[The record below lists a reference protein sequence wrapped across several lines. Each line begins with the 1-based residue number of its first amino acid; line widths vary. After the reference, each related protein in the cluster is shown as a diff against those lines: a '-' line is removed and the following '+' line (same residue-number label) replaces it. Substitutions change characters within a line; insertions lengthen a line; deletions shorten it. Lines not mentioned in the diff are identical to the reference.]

1 MNHARTQSLSLSLA
15 LFRALQNYEYISCK
29 ITFQLRLYR
38 IDIYLWTADLQRD
51 DEVLAGLEVDAL
63 ELRTALGEP
72 PVGVAG
78 QLLAARGLYI
88 GTGLD
93 ADLAGLQAASHRRA
107 DALRLVL
114 LVGQQGLAGQLVEA
128 LAGMGCK
135 TEGRSGFSTQEFKN
149 INKYNIHNMDFIY

>member
-1 MNHARTQSLSLSLA
+1 
-15 LFRALQNYEYISCK
+15 
-29 ITFQLRLYR
+29 LRLYR

-135 TEGRSGFSTQEFKN
+135 TEGRSGFSTQELK
-149 INKYNIHNMDFIY
+149 IYYP